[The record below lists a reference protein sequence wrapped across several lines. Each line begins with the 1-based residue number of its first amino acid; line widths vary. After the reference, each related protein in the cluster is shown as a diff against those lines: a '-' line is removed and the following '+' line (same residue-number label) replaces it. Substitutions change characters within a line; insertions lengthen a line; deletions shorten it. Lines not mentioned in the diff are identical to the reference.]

1 MTISG
6 GLSGILGAAGLFFL
20 STAALAQQNSAV
32 VAGTLAA
39 SVVSGVSL
47 QKSNDLI
54 LGEFRPGT
62 SSGTVELDVDG
73 SGFAASRA
81 SSGGVSLA
89 GASFS
94 AAEFYVLA
102 RAGARFSV
110 QLPPAITIERIGGG
124 ESMQIDGFRSRI
136 RQDCGSGASPSG
148 CPGSPYTLLV
158 GATLHVEPGQKAG
171 RYVGTFMVTVNQL

>member
-1 MTISG
+1 MTIFG
-6 GLSGILGAAGLFFL
+6 RRSGILGAAGLLFL
-20 STAALAQQNSAV
+20 SVAVSAQQNSAIA
-32 VAGTLAA
+32 AGTLAA

-47 QKSNDLI
+47 QKSNDLV
-54 LGEFRPGT
+54 LGEFRPGA
-62 SSGTVELDVDG
+62 SSGTVEVDVDG
-73 SGFAASRA
+73 SGLAASRV

-94 AAEFYVLA
+94 AAEFSVLA

-110 QLPPAITIERIGGG
+110 QLPPAITLGRIGGS
-124 ESMQIDGFRSRI
+124 ESMQLDGFRSQI
-136 RQDCGSGASPSG
+136 HQNCDSGTTPSG

-171 RYVGTFMVTVNQL
+171 HYVGTFMVTVNQL